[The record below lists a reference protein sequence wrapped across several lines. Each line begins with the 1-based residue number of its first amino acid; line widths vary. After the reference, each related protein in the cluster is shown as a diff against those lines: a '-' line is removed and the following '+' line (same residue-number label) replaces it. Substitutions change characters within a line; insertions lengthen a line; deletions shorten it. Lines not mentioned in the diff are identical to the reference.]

1 MVNNKPLTTTE
12 TRELSPELLRN
23 EIDQRIVKIRP
34 MSTPIDQITRLASSR
49 PVNNMQV
56 DYYSVDAKPT
66 ETSVVSGSISE
77 AAVNGH
83 YVATLKLKDGGVF
96 QPTDTAIFPAV
107 TITKGTQKYNLIVYV
122 LSAELDT
129 IKVIAINNTT
139 DGVSSFPAGTNFSNK
154 KIIRMGRAATE
165 LDVQTP
171 QFEALPQKESNLCQI
186 FKTQIE
192 QSTIQRMADKEA
204 NWTFNDQEE
213 VAITDMRLAMEKSFL
228 FGHRTRFIAPDKNE
242 EVLLTGGIW
251 WQAGKEHSISI
262 DTFQESDMVA
272 LCRTA
277 FTESGGSSKKIL
289 LAGSNLITML
299 HSMEYSKVLTGT
311 QTVTKWGIDFTEYV
325 TKFGTLYIVMS
336 ELFDQCGHA
345 NDGIIIDPEYITKYI
360 HTPLH
365 IDRLDLRTSGVRNT
379 EAVVVTEASCIVLR
393 HPRTHI
399 RVVCK

>member
-1 MVNNKPLTTTE
+1 MVNNKPLTTVE

-34 MSTPIDQITRLASSR
+34 MSTPIDQITRLAASR

-56 DYYSVDAKPT
+56 EYYSVDAKPT
-66 ETSVVSGSISE
+66 EASVVSGTIAE

-83 YVATLKLKDGGVF
+83 YVATLKLSAAGVF
-96 QPTDTAIFPAV
+96 QPTDTAIFPAIV
-107 TITKGTQKYNLIVYV
+107 ITKGTQKQSLVVYV
-122 LSAELDT
+122 ISSELDT
-129 IKVIAINNTT
+129 IKVIPVNNTV
-139 DGVSSFPAGTNFSNK
+139 DGVSTFPTGTTFTNK

-171 QFEALPQKESNLCQI
+171 QFEALPQKDSNLCQI

-192 QSTIQRMADKEA
+192 QSTIQRMADKEV

-228 FGHRTRFIAPDKNE
+228 FGHRARFIAPDKNE

-251 WQAGKEHSISI
+251 WQAGKEHNISI
-262 DTFQESDMVA
+262 DTFKEADMVK
-272 LCRTA
+272 LCKTA

-289 LAGSNLITML
+289 LAGSNLITLL
-299 HSMEYSKVLTGT
+299 HSLEYSKVLTAT

-379 EAVVVTEASCIVLR
+379 EAVVVTEASCVVLR
-393 HPRTHI
+393 HPGTHI
-399 RVVCK
+399 RVICK